1 MFTSEFLKNARKSAE
16 GAVADMAD
24 KDLKVA
30 AFTTI
35 LGRLLAVPDSKPTDT
50 GTKQPAAAK
59 GARRPSSKSETHQEN
74 TLTGRILSVRD
85 DGFFSSQR
93 SLAEVRDELAK
104 HGWHYPVTTLSGA
117 MQSLV
122 RGKELR
128 RERVAASETEGR
140 RVWKYSNR

>member
-1 MFTSEFLKNARKSAE
+1 VFTSEFLKNARKSAE
-16 GAVADMAD
+16 SAVADMAD

-50 GTKQPAAAK
+50 GTKQPAEAK
-59 GARRPSSKSETHQEN
+59 GARGPFSKSETHQEN

-93 SLAEVRDELAK
+93 SLTEVRDELAK

-122 RGKELR
+122 RKELR